1 MTDGRQRA
9 AAPAGT
15 APASSG
21 RTDIGEPGLRELSLA
36 GPAAPPRANG
46 ELVFSAPW
54 ESRAFGM
61 AAALID
67 QRVFTW
73 SEFRAGL
80 IAAIAAW
87 EAERSGES
95 YDYYERWLVALE
107 TLVATTGLLDAADAE
122 RSEAGA
128 TPPTVTTVVDI
139 DIEAVVRQS
148 LEASGEAFEVMACDP
163 DFADTAAFCAR
174 YGVAMEDSANAIV
187 VVGKSNP
194 PRYVCCVVLATT
206 RLDVNGAVRSR
217 LGVRKASFASAVDTE
232 ALTGMTIGGVT
243 PFALPAEIPV
253 WVDSRVMDREQVVL
267 GGGSRSS
274 KVRVAPAVFRG
285 REGTE
290 IVDGLAQDVPAP

>member
-1 MTDGRQRA
+1 MTDRRQRA
-9 AAPAGT
+9 ART
-15 APASSG
+15 SPASTG
-21 RTDIGEPGLRELSLA
+21 HTDLGELGLA

-54 ESRAFGM
+54 EGRAFGM
-61 AAALID
+61 AAALVG
-67 QRVFTW
+67 QHVFEW
-73 SEFRAGL
+73 SDFRQQL

-87 EAERSGES
+87 EAERPEEA

-107 TLVATTGLLDAADAE
+107 SLVAARGLLDAAEAE
-122 RSEAGA
+122 RSVDGA
-128 TPPTVTTVVDI
+128 SPPTVTAVVDI
-139 DIEAVVRQS
+139 DIEAVVRRA
-148 LEASGEAFEVMACDP
+148 LEASGEAFEVLPCDP
-163 DFADTAAFCAR
+163 DFADTAAFCER

-206 RLDVNGAVRSR
+206 RLDVNGAVRTR
-217 LGVRKASFASAVDTE
+217 LGARKASFASAADTE

-243 PFALPAEIPV
+243 PFALHADMPV

-290 IVDGLAQDVPAP
+290 VVEGLAQDVPAP